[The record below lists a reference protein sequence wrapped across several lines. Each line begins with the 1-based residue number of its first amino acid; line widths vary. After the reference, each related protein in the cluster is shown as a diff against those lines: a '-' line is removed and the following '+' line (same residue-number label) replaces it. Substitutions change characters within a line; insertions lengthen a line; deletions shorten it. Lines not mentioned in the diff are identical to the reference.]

1 MSESVKPQNF
11 FWWIASI
18 AVSVLC
24 CAVLFVVFAVY
35 LCDVKSSIK
44 ANEDNIALIQQRED
58 RILAEIELLR
68 KNSQISPTQ
77 DSSASPA
84 PDSTAGGG
92 TPPALPE
99 AAPANAVPP
108 TVAPAP
114 VVPTTVA
121 PAPVVPTTVAPSASV
136 TVPTVL
142 AVPPT
147 AAGPAPT
154 NPVPQ
159 VSLPSITSP
168 ADKK

>member
-1 MSESVKPQNF
+1 MSESVKPQNV

-24 CAVLFVVFAVY
+24 CAVLFVVFACY

-58 RILAEIELLR
+58 RILAEIELIK
-68 KNSQISPTQ
+68 KNAQPAPTQ
-77 DSSASPA
+77 DSSAVPM

-92 TPPALPE
+92 TPPALP
-99 AAPANAVPP
+99 AAASSNA
-108 TVAPAP
+108 AA
-114 VVPTTVA
+114 TTVT
-121 PAPVVPTTVAPSASV
+121 PAASV

-147 AAGPAPT
+147 AAGPAPAA
-154 NPVPQ
+154 PVPQ
-159 VSLPSITSP
+159 VSLPSITAP